1 MAILCWI
8 IALQLIVQLA
18 RAPLKIVHCDCTNPL
33 YGNFNY
39 RTVRQPDLCAHGW
52 LTRRTITTYTIC
64 YSNGAQVRCELSSS
78 DGNFSSESVAQ
89 SAGSCVAVCVALER
103 LSWLF
108 GWACRFVQFG
118 VALCGALVGCIAIV
132 SACRARLIDLP
143 SRRRAKV
150 ATFGC
155 AHARA
160 HTFTQDCQNHSMTS
174 TSASSSTSSGR
185 GDDLLRATLGD
196 PFLKSKITCN
206 VSSPVP
212 DGDDF
217 DPLPRDRCNSWP
229 LQKAHGEFA
238 HHTSPLIHEEIPE
251 EGSDTGSN
259 QDLPA
264 SRVQVHGSSEVLG
277 STLNTN
283 PSSSVGEFPPGKRSS
298 SRRNAWGNLSYA
310 DLITQAIMST
320 PEKRLTLSQIYD
332 WMVKNVPYFRDK
344 GDSNSSAGWKNSIR
358 HNLSLH
364 SRFMRIQN
372 EGPGK
377 SSWWVIDPDAKPGK
391 SSRRRAG
398 SMEISKKLEK
408 KRGRVRKKMEE
419 LRTVN
424 GVNTSDPAMST
435 LSPSSESSDLFDSGS
450 MMPFNLSPA
459 NDFRNRSN
467 SAVSSYSVGAAGPCL
482 SPKFESRFDDWQDD
496 VPCSTDPSYPSDL
509 LESMS
514 HSMSLTEPPP
524 YPSAQ
529 AAQSFI
535 YGEEEPTSTSRLHNG
550 SGSGAATK
558 YMVVSQQQ
566 QQQQRGRPIANAF
579 SVKGATSQ
587 QLTTASNGQ
596 VVYQQQQQQQQHMKS
611 EPPPYRDMY
620 SPAVSTASQ
629 GLAGNNNR
637 MLRQVLQKSS
647 GAGSVLMSQNSRPL
661 LMADLAPM
669 RHHQQPQHGV
679 SAQHMQQHQPTMLQQ
694 MMQDR
699 HAMMHEFPLCSPLLS
714 GSAAAA
720 AGHMVN
726 SYSSLPSTA
735 HSNGQLPTELSEMM
749 YDSEI
754 QCDIDQVIRHE
765 LNIAGNLDFSVD
777 NFGNI

>member
-1 MAILCWI
+1 MAISTIELYDNLTF
-8 IALQLIVQLA
+8 ALMGGSRDEQSQPTVLI
-18 RAPLKIVHCDCTNPL
+18 R
-33 YGNFNY
+33 
-39 RTVRQPDLCAHGW
+39 
-52 LTRRTITTYTIC
+52 

-108 GWACRFVQFG
+108 GWACRFVQSG
-118 VALCGALVGCIAIV
+118 VASCGA
-132 SACRARLIDLP
+132 
-143 SRRRAKV
+143 
-150 ATFGC
+150 
-155 AHARA
+155 
-160 HTFTQDCQNHSMTS
+160 HSMTS

-217 DPLPRDRCNSWP
+217 DPQPRDRCNSWP

-264 SRVQVHGSSEVLG
+264 SRVPVHGSSEILG
-277 STLNTN
+277 STLSAN

-310 DLITQAIMST
+310 DLITQAILST

-408 KRGRVRKKMEE
+408 KRGRVRKKMEQ

-424 GVNTSDPAMST
+424 GVVNSSDPAMNT

-459 NDFRNRSN
+459 SDFRHRSN

-496 VPCSTDPSYPSDL
+496 VPCSADPYPSDL

-550 SGSGAATK
+550 NNAAAK
-558 YMVVSQQQ
+558 YVVVS

-579 SVKGATSQ
+579 NIKGTTTSQLGATG
-587 QLTTASNGQ
+587 NGQ
-596 VVYQQQQQQQQHMKS
+596 VVYQQQQQQQHMKN

-620 SPAVSTASQ
+620 SSPAVSTASQ
-629 GLAGNNNR
+629 GGLAGNNNR

-647 GAGSVLMSQNSRPL
+647 GASSALLSQNSRPL

-669 RHHQQPQHGV
+669 RHHQQPQHSV
-679 SAQHMQQHQPTMLQQ
+679 SVQQHIHQQPTMLQQ

-699 HAMMHEFPLCSPLLS
+699 HSMHEFSLCSPLLS

-720 AGHMVN
+720 AAAAAAGHMVN
-726 SYSSLPSTA
+726 SYTSLPSTT

>member
-1 MAILCWI
+1 MAISTIELYDKLTF
-8 IALQLIVQLA
+8 ALMGGSRDEQS
-18 RAPLKIVHCDCTNPL
+18 RPT
-33 YGNFNY
+33 
-39 RTVRQPDLCAHGW
+39 
-52 LTRRTITTYTIC
+52 
-64 YSNGAQVRCELSSS
+64 VRCELSSS

-103 LSWLF
+103 LSWLL
-108 GWACRFVQFG
+108 GWACRFVQSG
-118 VALCGALVGCIAIV
+118 VASCGA
-132 SACRARLIDLP
+132 
-143 SRRRAKV
+143 
-150 ATFGC
+150 
-155 AHARA
+155 
-160 HTFTQDCQNHSMTS
+160 HSMTS

-217 DPLPRDRCNSWP
+217 DPQPRDRCNSWP

-264 SRVQVHGSSEVLG
+264 SRVPVHGSSEILG
-277 STLNTN
+277 STLNAN

-408 KRGRVRKKMEE
+408 KRGRVRKKMEQ

-424 GVNTSDPAMST
+424 GVVNSSDPAMNT

-459 NDFRNRSN
+459 NDFRHRSN

-496 VPCSTDPSYPSDL
+496 VPCSADPYPSDL

-514 HSMSLTEPPP
+514 HSMSLAEPPP

-550 SGSGAATK
+550 NNAAAK
-558 YMVVSQQQ
+558 YVVVSQQQ
-566 QQQQRGRPIANAF
+566 QRGRAIANAF
-579 SVKGATSQ
+579 NIKGATSQ
-587 QLTTASNGQ
+587 LGTTSNGQ
-596 VVYQQQQQQQQHMKS
+596 VVYQQQQQQHMKS

-620 SPAVSTASQ
+620 NSPAVSTASQ
-629 GLAGNNNR
+629 GGLAGNNR

-647 GAGSVLMSQNSRPL
+647 GASSSALLSQNSRPL

-669 RHHQQPQHGV
+669 RHHQQPQHSV
-679 SAQHMQQHQPTMLQQ
+679 SATQQHIHQQPTVLQQ

-699 HAMMHEFPLCSPLLS
+699 HAMHEFSLCSPLLS
-714 GSAAAA
+714 GSAAAAAAAAA

-726 SYSSLPSTA
+726 SYSSLPSTT

>member
-1 MAILCWI
+1 MGGS
-8 IALQLIVQLA
+8 
-18 RAPLKIVHCDCTNPL
+18 RD
-33 YGNFNY
+33 
-39 RTVRQPDLCAHGW
+39 
-52 LTRRTITTYTIC
+52 
-64 YSNGAQVRCELSSS
+64 E
-78 DGNFSSESVAQ
+78 Q
-89 SAGSCVAVCVALER
+89 SR
-103 LSWLF
+103 
-108 GWACRFVQFG
+108 
-118 VALCGALVGCIAIV
+118 
-132 SACRARLIDLP
+132 P
-143 SRRRAKV
+143 
-150 ATFGC
+150 T
-155 AHARA
+155 
-160 HTFTQDCQNHSMTS
+160 
-174 TSASSSTSSGR
+174 
-185 GDDLLRATLGD
+185 
-196 PFLKSKITCN
+196 
-206 VSSPVP
+206 
-212 DGDDF
+212 
-217 DPLPRDRCNSWP
+217 
-229 LQKAHGEFA
+229 
-238 HHTSPLIHEEIPE
+238 
-251 EGSDTGSN
+251 
-259 QDLPA
+259 
-264 SRVQVHGSSEVLG
+264 
-277 STLNTN
+277 
-283 PSSSVGEFPPGKRSS
+283 
-298 SRRNAWGNLSYA
+298 
-310 DLITQAIMST
+310 
-320 PEKRLTLSQIYD
+320 
-332 WMVKNVPYFRDK
+332 
-344 GDSNSSAGWKNSIR
+344 NSIR

-596 VVYQQQQQQQQHMKS
+596 VVYQQQQQQHMKS

-629 GLAGNNNR
+629 ARRRQSVKIVRISYTYGCAGIRARR
-637 MLRQVLQKSS
+637 MYSKKK
-647 GAGSVLMSQNSRPL
+647 MPKKTPL
-661 LMADLAPM
+661 L
-669 RHHQQPQHGV
+669 
-679 SAQHMQQHQPTMLQQ
+679 
-694 MMQDR
+694 
-699 HAMMHEFPLCSPLLS
+699 
-714 GSAAAA
+714 
-720 AGHMVN
+720 
-726 SYSSLPSTA
+726 PSR
-735 HSNGQLPTELSEMM
+735 SCPTESFRTFAEA
-749 YDSEI
+749 S
-754 QCDIDQVIRHE
+754 
-765 LNIAGNLDFSVD
+765 GNVPNKTPPHSQHTD
-777 NFGNI
+777 

>member
-1 MAILCWI
+1 MAISTIELYDKLTF
-8 IALQLIVQLA
+8 ALMGGSRDEQS
-18 RAPLKIVHCDCTNPL
+18 RPT
-33 YGNFNY
+33 
-39 RTVRQPDLCAHGW
+39 
-52 LTRRTITTYTIC
+52 
-64 YSNGAQVRCELSSS
+64 VRCELSSS

-103 LSWLF
+103 LSWLL
-108 GWACRFVQFG
+108 GWACRFVQSG
-118 VALCGALVGCIAIV
+118 VASCGA
-132 SACRARLIDLP
+132 
-143 SRRRAKV
+143 
-150 ATFGC
+150 
-155 AHARA
+155 
-160 HTFTQDCQNHSMTS
+160 HSMTS

-217 DPLPRDRCNSWP
+217 DPQPRDRCNSWP

-264 SRVQVHGSSEVLG
+264 SRVPVHGSSEILG
-277 STLNTN
+277 STLNAN

-408 KRGRVRKKMEE
+408 KRGRVRKKMEQ

-424 GVNTSDPAMST
+424 GVVNSSDPAMNT

-459 NDFRNRSN
+459 NDFRHRSN

-496 VPCSTDPSYPSDL
+496 VPCSADPYPSDL

-514 HSMSLTEPPP
+514 HSMSLAEPPP

-550 SGSGAATK
+550 NNTAAK
-558 YMVVSQQQ
+558 YVVVSQQQ
-566 QQQQRGRPIANAF
+566 QRGRAIANAF
-579 SVKGATSQ
+579 NIKGATSQ
-587 QLTTASNGQ
+587 LGTTSNGQ
-596 VVYQQQQQQQQHMKS
+596 VVYQQQQQQHMKS

-620 SPAVSTASQ
+620 NSPAVSTASQ
-629 GLAGNNNR
+629 GGLAGNNR

-647 GAGSVLMSQNSRPL
+647 GASSSALLSQNSRPL

-669 RHHQQPQHGV
+669 RHHQQPQHSV
-679 SAQHMQQHQPTMLQQ
+679 SATQQHIHQQPTVLQQ

-699 HAMMHEFPLCSPLLS
+699 HAMHEFSLCSPLLS
-714 GSAAAA
+714 GSAAAAAAAAA

-726 SYSSLPSTA
+726 SYSSLPSTT